1 MTARI
6 LKSLTLALVLGGIF
20 AASASAMQIAEPSI
34 YSARIS
40 KPSAA
45 PVAPIVSEKVA
56 GLQAQSTRYHR
67 AIVSEKV
74 AGLQAAVP
82 TAVFSDRGVL
92 TAQDSGLVPT
102 LAVSDRGVLTAKD
115 AGLQSQ
121 SPQVLASSGDG
132 FNWGDASIGAGVTF
146 TALLLLTGVAL
157 TGRRHRPIAH

>member
-6 LKSLTLALVLGGIF
+6 LKTLTLTLVLGGIF

-45 PVAPIVSEKVA
+45 PVVP
-56 GLQAQSTRYHR
+56 
-67 AIVSEKV
+67 IVSEKV

-82 TAVFSDRGVL
+82 TTVFSDRGLL
-92 TAQDSGLVPT
+92 TAQDSGLVPA
-102 LAVSDRGVLTAKD
+102 LATSDHGVLTAKD

-121 SPQVLASSGDG
+121 TPEVLASSGDG

-146 TALLLLTGVAL
+146 AALLVLTGVAL

>member
-56 GLQAQSTRYHR
+56 GLQAVQST
-67 AIVSEKV
+67 E
-74 AGLQAAVP
+74 
-82 TAVFSDRGVL
+82 VFSRAHYKAALLRNTGP
-92 TAQDSGLVPT
+92 SESPT
-102 LAVSDRGVLTAKD
+102 VV
-115 AGLQSQ
+115 
-121 SPQVLASSGDG
+121 ASSGNG
-132 FNWGDASIGAGVTF
+132 FDWSNTGIGVGIASAV
-146 TALLLLTGVAL
+146 LLALTGVAL
-157 TGRRHRPIAH
+157 TTRRHHPVAH